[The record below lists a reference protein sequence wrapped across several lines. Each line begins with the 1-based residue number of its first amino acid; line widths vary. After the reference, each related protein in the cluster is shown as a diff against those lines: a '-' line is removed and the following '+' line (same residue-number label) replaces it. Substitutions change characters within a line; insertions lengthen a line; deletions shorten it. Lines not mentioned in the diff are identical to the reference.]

1 MAKEFDK
8 IKKEARALIIHKD
21 VTEMYANNF
30 AGSSL
35 SNKAP
40 ELYTS
45 DVFSNLSYQDLK
57 QAHTESVIPITEE
70 DYHNIKKFNN
80 VNEYVS
86 YRNGQNI
93 KPLSG
98 TQLLEYLK
106 NKKDIDDQEASKR
119 AYDLAKQLEQV
130 KQNSKSFW
138 GNIMKITDK

>member
-1 MAKEFDK
+1 M
-8 IKKEARALIIHKD
+8 
-21 VTEMYANNF
+21 
-30 AGSSL
+30 
-35 SNKAP
+35 
-40 ELYTS
+40 
-45 DVFSNLSYQDLK
+45 
-57 QAHTESVIPITEE
+57 IPITEE